1 MGKWILF
8 QAEKNEIGAGMGHNW
23 KHAHP
28 FSHPHPLIKMRR
40 NQREKER
47 KKEDKKKDCSQ
58 IRSMLTAT
66 QFKT

>member
-28 FSHPHPLIKMRR
+28 
-40 NQREKER
+40 EKER